1 MAINVI
7 INTVYYMCAYSL
19 NIISIYTHV
28 CSVFMYIRID
38 N

>member
-19 NIISIYTHV
+19 NIIYIH
-28 CSVFMYIRID
+28 MYIQID